1 MSGNNG
7 GFTVTTH
14 TSWFTRI
21 KQAFGGIIIGI
32 LLIPASMWLL
42 AWNEGR
48 AVTTARSLAEGAG
61 IVRSVDL
68 ARPDPANEGALVHVA
83 GALQVPGTLRDP
95 EFGVTAEGAIRLVR
109 NVEMYQW
116 EEERR
121 SETRTTLGGGQETV
135 TTYSY
140 RQTWSSRPIDSNRF
154 QQPQGRQ
161 NPPFRYQAATQSA
174 REGTIGGFRLA
185 EAQLSGIGES
195 RAVPLVQGQVTVPP
209 GGRIEGE
216 AIYISAQG
224 FAAPGSPAQIGDMR
238 VRFQV
243 ARADQATVLAAQR
256 GDGFAPYQTQA
267 GDRLMMTATGVVPA
281 ADMIRQAE
289 QTNML
294 MTWGIRAGGAVLMM
308 IGFGMILAPFRVLAD
323 VVPLFGS
330 IVGAGTGLIG
340 MILTAI
346 LAPLTIAIAWFAY
359 RPVVGAI
366 VLALGIAVAVGL
378 GWVAK
383 NRKRPAPAA
392 AAG

>member
-1 MSGNNG
+1 MPADQ
-7 GFTVTTH
+7 FTVTTH

-21 KQAFGGIIIGI
+21 KQAFGGIVIGL
-32 LLIPASMWLL
+32 LLIPGSMWLL

-61 IVRSVDL
+61 IVRSVDI
-68 ARPDPANEGALVHVA
+68 ARPDPANEGRLVHVA
-83 GALQVPGTLRDP
+83 GPLRVPGTLRDP
-95 EFGVTAEGAIRLVR
+95 EFGVTAEGAVRLVR
-109 NVEMYQW
+109 TVEMYQW

-140 RQTWSSRPIDSNRF
+140 RQSWSSRPIDSGRF

-161 NPPFRYQAATQSA
+161 NPPFRYQAATQAA

-195 RAVPLVQGQVTVPP
+195 RPVPLQQGQVTVPP
-209 GGRIEGE
+209 GAQIQGD
-216 AIYISAQG
+216 AIYVSAQG
-224 FAAPGSPAQIGDMR
+224 FGAPGGAAQIGDMR
-238 VRFQV
+238 IRFQV
-243 ARADQATVLAAQR
+243 ARAEEATVLAGQR
-256 GDGFAPYQTQA
+256 GDAFAPYQTRA
-267 GDRLMMTATGVVPA
+267 GDVLMMTATGVVPA
-281 ADMIRQAE
+281 AEMIRQAE

-294 MTWGIRAGGAVLMM
+294 MTWGIRLGGALLMM

-323 VVPLFGS
+323 VVPLFGA

-340 MILTAI
+340 LMLTAI

-359 RPVVGAI
+359 RPLVGAI
-366 VLALGIAVAVGL
+366 VFAAGVAVAVGV
-378 GWVAK
+378 GWIAK
-383 NRKRPAPAA
+383 NRRRPAAAPAA
-392 AAG
+392 G

>member
-1 MSGNNG
+1 MSGSDG

-21 KQAFGGIIIGI
+21 KQAFGGIIVGI
-32 LLIPASMWLL
+32 LLIPAAMWLL

-61 IVRSVDL
+61 LVRSVDI
-68 ARPDPANEGALVHVA
+68 ARPDPANEGRLVHVA
-83 GALQVPGTLRDP
+83 GPLRVQGTLRDP
-95 EFGVTAEGAIRLVR
+95 DFGVTAEGAVRLIRS
-109 NVEMYQW
+109 VEMYQW

-140 RQTWSSRPIDSNRF
+140 RQVWSSRPIDSSRF

-161 NPPFRYQAATQSA
+161 NPPFRYPSATQTA
-174 REGTIGGFRLA
+174 QEATIGGFRLVQ
-185 EAQLSGIGES
+185 AQLSGIGES
-195 RAVPLVQGQVTVPP
+195 RPVPLVRDQVTLPFGAQIQGDAIAIP
-209 GGRIEGE
+209 AGGFGGG
-216 AIYISAQG
+216 Q
-224 FAAPGSPAQIGDMR
+224 PQIGDMR
-238 VRFQV
+238 IRFQV
-243 ARADQATVLAAQR
+243 ARADQATMLAAQR

-289 QTNML
+289 QANML
-294 MTWGIRAGGAVLMM
+294 MTWGIRFGGALLML

-330 IVGAGTGLIG
+330 LVGAGTGLIG
-340 MILTAI
+340 LILTAI

-366 VLALGIAVAVGL
+366 VLAAGIAAAVGL
-378 GWVAK
+378 GWLA
-383 NRKRPAPAA
+383 RKRRKPAAAPAA
-392 AAG
+392 G

>member
-1 MSGNNG
+1 MSGSDGN
-7 GFTVTTH
+7 FTVTTH

-21 KQAFGGIIIGI
+21 KQAFGGIVIGI

-61 IVRSVDL
+61 IVRSVDI
-68 ARPDPANEGALVHVA
+68 ARPDPANEGRLVHVA
-83 GALQVPGTLRDP
+83 GPLRVQGTLRDP
-95 EFGVTAEGAIRLVR
+95 EFGVTAEGAVRLVR
-109 NVEMYQW
+109 SVEMYQW

-140 RQTWSSRPIDSNRF
+140 RQVWSSRPIDSSRF

-161 NPPFRYQAATQSA
+161 NPPFRYQPATQTA
-174 REGTIGGFRLA
+174 QEATVGGFRLVQ
-185 EAQLSGIGES
+185 AQLSGIGES
-195 RAVPLVQGQVTVPP
+195 RPVPLQQGQVTLSF
-209 GGRIEGE
+209 GAQIQGD
-216 AIYISAQG
+216 AIAISAGG
-224 FAAPGSPAQIGDMR
+224 FGGGQPQIGDMR
-238 VRFQV
+238 IRFAV
-243 ARADQATVLAAQR
+243 ARAEAATVLAAQR

-267 GDRLMMTATGVVPA
+267 GDRLMMTTTGVVPA

-289 QTNML
+289 QTNSL
-294 MTWGIRAGGAVLMM
+294 ITWAVRGGGALLML

-330 IVGAGTGLIG
+330 IVGVGTGLIG
-340 MILTAI
+340 LILTAI

-359 RPVVGAI
+359 RPVIGAI
-366 VLALGIAVAVGL
+366 VLAGGIAVAVGL
-378 GWVAK
+378 GWLA
-383 NRKRPAPAA
+383 RGRRRGAAPAPSR
-392 AAG
+392 

>member
-1 MSGNNG
+1 MSDGN
-7 GFTVTTH
+7 FSVTTH
-14 TSWFTRI
+14 TSWFTRL

-61 IVRSVDL
+61 IVRSVDI
-68 ARPDPANEGALVHVA
+68 ARPEAANEGALVHVA
-83 GALQVPGTLRDP
+83 GPLRVQGTLRDP
-95 EFGVTAEGAIRLVR
+95 EFGITAEGAVRLVR
-109 NVEMYQW
+109 SVEMYQW

-140 RQTWSSRPIDSNRF
+140 RQVWSPRPIDSSRF

-161 NPPFRYQAATQSA
+161 NPPFRYQAATQTA
-174 REGTIGGFRLA
+174 QEATIGGFRLA
-185 EAQLSGIGES
+185 QAQLSGIGES
-195 RAVPLVQGQVTVPP
+195 STVPLRQGEVTVPQ
-209 GGRIEGE
+209 GGRIDGE
-216 AIYISAQG
+216 VIYISAQG
-224 FAAPGSPAQIGDMR
+224 FAAPGAPAQIGDMR
-238 VRFQV
+238 IRFQV
-243 ARADQATVLAAQR
+243 ARAEQATVLAAQR

-267 GDRLMMTATGVVPA
+267 GDRLMMTATGIVPA
-281 ADMIRQAE
+281 AEMIRQAE
-289 QTNML
+289 QANTL

-330 IVGAGTGLIG
+330 LVGAGTGLIG

-359 RPVVGAI
+359 RPLVGAI
-366 VLALGIAVAVGL
+366 VLAVGVAAAVGL

-383 NRKRPAPAA
+383 NRKRPAPAP

>member
-1 MSGNNG
+1 MPADQ
-7 GFTVTTH
+7 FTVTTH

-21 KQAFGGIIIGI
+21 KQAFGGIVIGL

-61 IVRSVDL
+61 IVRSVDI
-68 ARPDPANEGALVHVA
+68 ARPDPANEGRLVHVA
-83 GALQVPGTLRDP
+83 GPLRVPGTLRDP
-95 EFGVTAEGAIRLVR
+95 EFGVTEQGAVRLIRS
-109 NVEMYQW
+109 VEMYQW

-140 RQTWSSRPIDSNRF
+140 RQVWSSRPIDSSRF

-161 NPPFRYQAATQSA
+161 NPPFRYQPLTQTA
-174 REGTIGGFRLA
+174 PEGTIGGFRLA
-185 EAQLSGIGES
+185 EPQLSGIGES
-195 RAVPLVQGQVTVPP
+195 RPVPLQQGQVTLPF
-209 GGRIEGE
+209 GAQIQGD
-216 AIYISAQG
+216 AITISAGG
-224 FAAPGSPAQIGDMR
+224 FGGGAQVGDMR
-238 VRFQV
+238 IRFQV
-243 ARADQATVLAAQR
+243 ARAEQATVLAAQR

-294 MTWGIRAGGAVLMM
+294 MTWGIRFGGALLMM

-340 MILTAI
+340 LILTAI

-366 VLALGIAVAVGL
+366 VLAAGIAVAVGL

-383 NRKRPAPAA
+383 GRRKPAAAPAA
-392 AAG
+392 G

>member
-1 MSGNNG
+1 MPNDQ
-7 GFTVTTH
+7 FTVTTH

-21 KQAFGGIIIGI
+21 KQAFGGIILGL

-61 IVRSVDL
+61 IVRSVDI
-68 ARPDPANEGALVHVA
+68 ARPDPANEGRLVHVA
-83 GALQVPGTLRDP
+83 GPLRVPGTLRDP
-95 EFGVTAEGAIRLVR
+95 EFGVTAEGAVRLVR
-109 NVEMYQW
+109 SVEMFQW

-140 RQTWSSRPIDSNRF
+140 RQVWSPRPIDSSRF

-161 NPPFRYQAATQSA
+161 NPPFRYQPATQTA
-174 REGTIGGFRLA
+174 PEGTIGGFRLA
-185 EAQLSGIGES
+185 EAQLSGIGET
-195 RAVPLVQGQVTVPP
+195 RPVPLQQGQVTLPFGAQLRDGVV
-209 GGRIEGE
+209 E
-216 AIYISAQG
+216 ISQG
-224 FAAPGSPAQIGDMR
+224 FGGPPQIGDMR
-238 VRFQV
+238 IRFQV

-267 GDRLMMTATGVVPA
+267 GDRLMMTATGIVPA
-281 ADMIRQAE
+281 AEMIRQAE
-289 QTNML
+289 QANTL
-294 MTWGIRAGGAVLMM
+294 MTWGIRAGGALLMM

-340 MILTAI
+340 LILTAI

-366 VLALGIAVAVGL
+366 VLALGIAAAVGL

-383 NRKRPAPAA
+383 TRKPKQAAAPAA
-392 AAG
+392 G

>member
-1 MSGNNG
+1 MPADQFS
-7 GFTVTTH
+7 VTTH

-21 KQAFGGIIIGI
+21 KQAFGGIVFGL

-61 IVRSVDL
+61 IVRSVDI
-68 ARPDPANEGALVHVA
+68 ARPDPANEGRLVHVA
-83 GALQVPGTLRDP
+83 GPLRVPGTLRDP
-95 EFGVTAEGAIRLVR
+95 EFGVAAEGAVRLIRG
-109 NVEMYQW
+109 VEMFQW

-140 RQTWSSRPIDSNRF
+140 RQVWSPRPIDSSRF

-161 NPPFRYQAATQSA
+161 NPPFRYQPLTQTA
-174 REGTIGGFRLA
+174 PEGTIGGFRLA
-185 EAQLSGIGES
+185 EAQLSGIGET
-195 RAVPLVQGQVTVPP
+195 RPVPLQQGQVTLPFGAQLRDGV
-209 GGRIEGE
+209 IE
-216 AIYISAQG
+216 ISQG
-224 FAAPGSPAQIGDMR
+224 FGGQPQVGDMR
-238 VRFQV
+238 IRFQV
-243 ARADQATVLAAQR
+243 ARAEQATVLAAQR

-267 GDRLMMTATGVVPA
+267 GDRLMMTATGIVPA
-281 ADMIRQAE
+281 ADMIRAAE
-289 QTNML
+289 QANTL
-294 MTWGIRAGGAVLMM
+294 MTWGIRFGGALMMM

-323 VVPLFGS
+323 VVPLFGA

-340 MILTAI
+340 LILTAI

-366 VLALGIAVAVGL
+366 VLALGIAAAVGL

-383 NRKRPAPAA
+383 NRKPKQAAAPAA
-392 AAG
+392 G